1 MATLLDAAL
10 LTDTLKALPGWQG
23 DSQGIYCDVTLP
35 PEQDAE
41 LRRVVAVDAGAM
53 GHPPLV
59 EQRDGATR
67 FVLRTE
73 PDGGVTELDIA
84 FASHI
89 SDLVK
94 RLPTA
99 HTETA

>member
-1 MATLLDAAL
+1 MATLLDATL

-23 DSQGIYCDVTLP
+23 DSQGIYRDVVLP

-41 LRRVVAVDAGAM
+41 LRRIVDVDAGAM
-53 GHPPLV
+53 GHPPIV

-89 SDLVK
+89 SDLVT
-94 RLPTA
+94 RIPTA
-99 HTETA
+99 RTETA

>member
-23 DSQGIYCDVTLP
+23 DSQGIYRDVALP
-35 PEQDAE
+35 ADQAAE
-41 LRRVVAVDAGAM
+41 LCRVVAVDAGAM
-53 GHPPLV
+53 GHPPIV
-59 EQRDGATR
+59 EQREGATR

-89 SDLVK
+89 SDLIT
-94 RLPTA
+94 RIPTA
-99 HTETA
+99 GTETA